1 MSESYRN
8 EFILAGSKKYF
19 VSVLKQKQG
28 EIIIMSIKIKPITI
42 STRRNARLRQQNIKR
57 QIAEEARLQQITR
70 NAAKSVAEPCY
81 TLNVNKSLLNESS
94 IQKTVQNYS
103 GKSDL
108 VDSVWAPWSKNFRK

>member
-1 MSESYRN
+1 
-8 EFILAGSKKYF
+8 
-19 VSVLKQKQG
+19 
-28 EIIIMSIKIKPITI
+28 MSIKIKPISI
-42 STRRNARLRQQNIKR
+42 SARRNAKIHQQNINKK
-57 QIAEEARLQQITR
+57 IAEEAKLQQITR
-70 NAAKSVAEPCY
+70 DVAKSVTEPIY